1 MSRHRLGLL
10 GHITLC
16 LALSGALARS
26 TAAMDLDGVTKK
38 AAALARETYKDHR
51 GTVPQW
57 MLVGSMSYDQWRD
70 IRFKPAE
77 SLWAKDMLPFQVQ
90 FFHPGLYYDRT
101 IAVHVIDAG
110 KSEQLTFAS
119 SMFDYGQNDFA
130 ERVPSDIGYAGLR
143 IHHPLKSQQYFDELI
158 VFLGAT
164 YFRALGRD
172 NVYGLSARGIAIDT
186 VEPTGEEF
194 PHFTDFWLEKPKPE
208 ASQLVMLALMEG
220 PSITGAYRFVI
231 TPGAET
237 VVDVEA
243 RLFAR
248 KEIRKLGLAP
258 LTSMFFFGE
267 GTRRKFDDFRPE
279 VHDSDGLLLHSGD
292 GEWIWRPLDN
302 PSRVNASGYQMR
314 DPQGFGL
321 IQRDRAFASHQD
333 IETRSEMRPSAW
345 VTPKGKWGKGRVEL
359 VEIPTDSE
367 LVDNIVAYWVPDRAA
382 QPGKRL
388 DIAYSVKFY
397 GEDAQRP
404 PAGRAVATRQDG
416 GTKDTGHRF
425 VIDFGGG
432 GLEELSDDEAP
443 EAVLSANPPGVVQI
457 LDHHVVRNPDTRGW
471 RLAFQ
476 LKPTGEGPIDLRA
489 FLRRGSAA
497 LTETWTYT
505 IVR

>member
-1 MSRHRLGLL
+1 MFRRIPVVLV
-10 GHITLC
+10 TLV
-16 LALSGALARS
+16 LAAAPV
-26 TAAMDLDGVTKK
+26 AAMDLDGVTQR
-38 AAALARETYKDHR
+38 AAALAREAYADHR

-77 SLWAKDMLPFQVQ
+77 SLWADEGLPFRVQ

-101 IAVHVIDAG
+101 ISVHVIDGDRTA
-110 KSEQLTFAS
+110 ELPFS
-119 SMFDYGQNDFA
+119 SDRFDYGKNDFGD
-130 ERVPSDIGYAGLR
+130 RVPKDIGYAGLR
-143 IHHPLKSQQYFDELI
+143 VHYPIKNPDYYDELI

-172 NVYGLSARGIAIDT
+172 NVYGLSARGIAVDT
-186 VEPTGEEF
+186 VEPSGEEF
-194 PHFTDFWLEKPKPE
+194 PHFTDFWLEKPKPG
-208 ASQLVMLALMEG
+208 ATQLTLLALMEG
-220 PSITGAYRFVI
+220 PSVTGAYRFVV
-231 TPGAET
+231 TPGAKT

-279 VHDSDGLLLHSGD
+279 VHDSDGLLLETGE
-292 GEWIWRPLDN
+292 GEWLWRPLDN
-302 PSRVNASGYQMR
+302 PPRVNASSYFTR
-314 DPQGFGL
+314 DPRGFGL

-333 IETRSEMRPSAW
+333 IETRAELRPSSW

-359 VEIPTDSE
+359 VEIPTDTE
-367 LVDNIVAYWVPDRAA
+367 LVDNIVAYWVPDRPA

-388 DIAYSVKFY
+388 DLAYSVEFY
-397 GEDAQRP
+397 TEDTQRP

-416 GTKDTGHRF
+416 GAKGVGHRF

-432 GLEELSDDEAP
+432 GIEGLGDDEMP
-443 EAVLSANPPGVVQI
+443 EAVLSANPPGIVEV
-457 LDHHVVRNPDTRGW
+457 LDYHVVRNPDTRGW

-476 LKPTGEGPIDLRA
+476 LKPKGEGPIDLRA